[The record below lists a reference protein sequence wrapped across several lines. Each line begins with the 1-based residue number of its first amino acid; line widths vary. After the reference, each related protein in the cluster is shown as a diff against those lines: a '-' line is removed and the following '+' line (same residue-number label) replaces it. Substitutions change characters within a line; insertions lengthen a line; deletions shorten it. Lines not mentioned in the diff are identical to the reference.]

1 MKNNA
6 QQTEHTRKRYN
17 ATSVVYDFME
27 WPIERIWYNRWR
39 KMIWDQVKG
48 QKVLEIGVGTGKNLP
63 YYSEHLQITAIDLSP
78 GMLKRARKKLT
89 KQEAQHVVLKEMN
102 AQNLEFDNDS
112 FDEVVATFA
121 FCSVPDPVLGLKEA
135 LRVTKPGGKFHLLE
149 HMRSRNSG
157 LASVMVKLDKP
168 IHRLIGVHIARETV
182 QNVGEA
188 GWNVVDVKDLM
199 PSGIFRMI
207 KAEKPS

>member
-89 KQEAQHVVLKEMN
+89 KQEGQHVVFKEMDT
-102 AQNLEFDNDS
+102 QNLEFDNDS
-112 FDEVVATFA
+112 FDEVMATFA

-135 LRVTKPGGKFHLLE
+135 LRVTKPSGKLHLLE

-157 LASVMVKLDKP
+157 LASVMDKLDNL
-168 IHRLIGVHIARETV
+168 IHWLIGVHIARETV
-182 QNVGEA
+182 ANVENA
-188 GWNVVDVKDLM
+188 GWNVVDVKDLE

-207 KAEKPS
+207 EAEKPY

>member
-39 KMIWDQVKG
+39 KMIWEQVKG
-48 QKVLEIGVGTGKNLP
+48 PKVLEIGVGTGKNLP

-78 GMLKRARKKLT
+78 GMLKHARKKLT
-89 KQEAQHVVLKEMN
+89 KQEGQHVVLKEMD
-102 AQNLEFDNDS
+102 AQNLEFENDS

-121 FCSVPDPVLGLKEA
+121 FCSVPEPVLGLKEA
-135 LRVTKPGGKFHLLE
+135 LRVTKPSGKLHLLE
-149 HMRSRNSG
+149 HMRSRNSV
-157 LASVMVKLDKP
+157 LASVMDKLDNP
-168 IHRLIGVHIARETV
+168 IHWLVGVHIARETV
-182 QNVGEA
+182 TNVENA
-188 GWNVVDVKDLM
+188 GWNIVDVKDLE

-207 KAEKPS
+207 EAEKPS